1 MWCQGSNA
9 SLCIFCA
16 ADGEILRVQQN
27 EVFKKD
33 SELYHRKFFEIIAD
47 ADQHLAKD
55 FVAEILRKRSAF
67 NWRMTVKDNAR
78 LVDMIFTGALAA
90 NELVIL
96 AALDLSGP
104 EINFYEELMKINN
117 EQIQLFRAA
126 LSATMVETENQQ
138 EKSIL
143 DNLLRLNN
151 ELLDLQ
157 RALAKKNLEFSR
169 TPDQYQFYSRD
180 HYDFAYS
187 FRVNAD
193 GRFQL
198 EWINGPFES
207 LSGYPIDASTFPDL
221 LSKIILDEDQTL
233 FQELQTALLEGNDR
247 VVEFRIRTAKG
258 DICWLRAGS
267 HALKDSKTQQI
278 YRIIGA
284 AEDITTL
291 KQAQE
296 DIEKVKLT
304 LSLPNNGVPAKE
316 ADQLVV
322 FSKKIQRCE
331 SVEEAYEVIIDY
343 GMQIFPDF
351 SGELVLDIGKD
362 PVCQWNG
369 KDKSQSNLRMQITVE
384 VINHSLG
391 VLNLYSESNKAGFNE
406 LVQKMASTFAEQIG
420 LSLSNLSLRDQLEQQ
435 ATQDALTG
443 LFNRRYLNN
452 IFSYWLQRAELNE
465 LPISIIMVDID
476 HFKLVNDSFGHS
488 IGDDMLVALSRL
500 IKGSIR
506 SSDLAC
512 RLGGEEFLLVLP
524 DANPSIAFRRIEKI
538 REEFAVLNQSLKPIF
553 PTMVTFS
560 AGIATYPQDGRDLD
574 ELLKNAD
581 RALYCAKQN
590 GRNQTVITSEIKT
603 DPFIRMG

>member
-1 MWCQGSNA
+1 
-9 SLCIFCA
+9 
-16 ADGEILRVQQN
+16 
-27 EVFKKD
+27 
-33 SELYHRKFFEIIAD
+33 
-47 ADQHLAKD
+47 
-55 FVAEILRKRSAF
+55 
-67 NWRMTVKDNAR
+67 
-78 LVDMIFTGALAA
+78 
-90 NELVIL
+90 
-96 AALDLSGP
+96 
-104 EINFYEELMKINN
+104 
-117 EQIQLFRAA
+117 
-126 LSATMVETENQQ
+126 
-138 EKSIL
+138 
-143 DNLLRLNN
+143 
-151 ELLDLQ
+151 
-157 RALAKKNLEFSR
+157 
-169 TPDQYQFYSRD
+169 
-180 HYDFAYS
+180 
-187 FRVNAD
+187 
-193 GRFQL
+193 
-198 EWINGPFES
+198 
-207 LSGYPIDASTFPDL
+207 
-221 LSKIILDEDQTL
+221 
-233 FQELQTALLEGNDR
+233 
-247 VVEFRIRTAKG
+247 
-258 DICWLRAGS
+258 
-267 HALKDSKTQQI
+267 
-278 YRIIGA
+278 
-284 AEDITTL
+284 
-291 KQAQE
+291 
-296 DIEKVKLT
+296 
-304 LSLPNNGVPAKE
+304 
-316 ADQLVV
+316 
-322 FSKKIQRCE
+322 
-331 SVEEAYEVIIDY
+331 
-343 GMQIFPDF
+343 MQIFPDF